1 LHISYEG
8 AALLHWYALH
18 VKPNAEY
25 LVVEILESRSIET
38 YLPTLKS
45 LHPRPGHTTTP
56 YFPSYLFARI
66 DFEVTAYAAI
76 AWTPGIRGVVAVERR
91 PAVLEDEVIQ
101 ALRERVDQI
110 WAAGGLPTHTFQPG
124 DRVRIREG
132 ALQGLMGVFD
142 GPTTPTQRVRILL
155 NFLGRARPAEVPV
168 DGLELASADDTDP
181 LDLIEIAREREQA
194 RLRRGTRG
202 KGRTIRY
209 HKDAENQDSQA
220 PQDQTAGV

>member
-1 LHISYEG
+1 M
-8 AALLHWYALH
+8 LHWYALH

-25 LVVEILESRSIET
+25 LVAEILESRLLET

-45 LHPRPGHTTTP
+45 LHPRPGRKTAP

-66 DFEVTAYAAI
+66 DFEVTGYGAI

-91 PAVLEDEVIQ
+91 PAIVEDEVIQ
-101 ALRERVDQI
+101 VIRERVDQI
-110 WAAGGLPTHTFQPG
+110 WATGGPPTHTFQPG

-132 ALQGLMGVFD
+132 ALQGLMGIFE
-142 GPTTPTQRVRILL
+142 GPTTPTQRVHILL

-168 DGLELASADDTDP
+168 AELELAAADDIDP
-181 LDLIEIAREREQA
+181 LDLIETAREKEQA

-202 KGRTIRY
+202 KGRKIRY
-209 HKDAENQDSQA
+209 PEAESNQGSA
-220 PQDQTAGV
+220 AGNDQNPGS

>member
-1 LHISYEG
+1 MLY
-8 AALLHWYALH
+8 WYALH

-25 LVVEILESRSIET
+25 LVAEILESRSIET

-66 DFEVTAYAAI
+66 DFEVTGYAAI
-76 AWTPGIRGVVAVERR
+76 AWTPGIRGVVAIERR
-91 PAVLEDEVIQ
+91 PAILEDEVIQ
-101 ALRERVDQI
+101 AIRERVDQI
-110 WAAGGLPTHTFQPG
+110 WAVGGLPTHTFQPG
-124 DRVRIREG
+124 DRVRIRAG
-132 ALQGLMGVFD
+132 ALQGLMGVFE

-168 DGLELASADDTDP
+168 DGLELAAPDDMDP

-194 RLRRGTRG
+194 HLRRGTRG
-202 KGRTIRY
+202 KGRKVRY
-209 HKDAENQDSQA
+209 QEEAPNQGSQA
-220 PQDQTAGV
+220 PNDQAAGAEDK